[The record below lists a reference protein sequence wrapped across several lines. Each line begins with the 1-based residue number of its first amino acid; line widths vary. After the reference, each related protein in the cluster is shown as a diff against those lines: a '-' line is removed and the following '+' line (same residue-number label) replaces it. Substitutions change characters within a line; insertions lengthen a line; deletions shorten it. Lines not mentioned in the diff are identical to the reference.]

1 MRKGQYAMRFAFLWL
16 VMSMTTIG
24 MAWQNVSE
32 FETEIV
38 MALSNNAILTSS
50 AFAQS
55 LTNFLATPFDPNA
68 EKTARI
74 VNGVRELRL
83 YIETMDEVHLAN
95 GYDIA
100 TNICL
105 LTRNETNSWQCWQ
118 SEILRIGCFAM
129 CDDMSSA
136 YLASSNALSR
146 IQRTT
151 FTDSTNAVSRALLK
165 YYKSQNLTIRQ
176 SIQALTAMS
185 AARLGKRDAAIS
197 LSTDLPSSHRIPI
210 MNLLDGD

>member
-1 MRKGQYAMRFAFLWL
+1 MKSAFLWL
-16 VMSMTTIG
+16 AMATATMSV
-24 MAWQNVSE
+24 AWQDVSE
-32 FETEIV
+32 FEAEIV
-38 MALSNNAILTSS
+38 TALSNNAILTSS
-50 AFAQS
+50 DFAQS
-55 LTNFLATPFDPNA
+55 LTNFLAAPFDPNT
-68 EKTARI
+68 EKTARV

-95 GYDIA
+95 GHDIA
-100 TNICL
+100 TNICF

-129 CDDMSSA
+129 YDDMSST

-151 FTDSTNAVSRALLK
+151 FADSTNAVSRALIK

-176 SIQALTAMS
+176 SIQALAAMS
-185 AARLGKRDAAIS
+185 AARLGKRDMAIS
-197 LSTDLPSSHRIPI
+197 LSDDLPSSHRIPI